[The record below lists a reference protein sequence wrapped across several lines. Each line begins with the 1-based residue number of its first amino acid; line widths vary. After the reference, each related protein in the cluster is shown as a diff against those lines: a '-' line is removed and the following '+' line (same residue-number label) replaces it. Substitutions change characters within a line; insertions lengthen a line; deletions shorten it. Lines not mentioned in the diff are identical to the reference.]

1 MNVTINI
8 VELASEL
15 AEMEME
21 QNRKV
26 GEITTIE
33 DGSGC
38 IIYTEEAQN
47 IFNELYDYYYS
58 MIERLSINQ

>member
-8 VELASEL
+8 LELASEL

-21 QNRKV
+21 QNRKI

-38 IIYTEEAQN
+38 IIYTEEAQDV
-47 IFNELYDYYYS
+47 FNDLYDKYYS
-58 MIERLSINQ
+58 VIERFKN

>member
-1 MNVTINI
+1 MNVRINI
-8 VELASEL
+8 IELASEL

-38 IIYTEEAQN
+38 IIYTEEAQDV
-47 IFNELYDYYYS
+47 FDDLYDKYYS
-58 MIERLSINQ
+58 LIERLKN